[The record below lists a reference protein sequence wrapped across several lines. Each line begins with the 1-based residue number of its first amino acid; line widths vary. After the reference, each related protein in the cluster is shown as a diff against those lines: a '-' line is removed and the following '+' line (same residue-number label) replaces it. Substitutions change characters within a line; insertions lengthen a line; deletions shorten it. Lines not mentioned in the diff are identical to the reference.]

1 MQLRLAL
8 PSLAFPN
15 QAGQCS
21 NINAEWFANWTCSSN
36 PKCSIGK
43 SLQLLAN
50 THLTFFTF
58 NLSFVCF
65 HFLPTHRKEKTHTS
79 GKHHQT
85 LHQHRLKVPQ
95 GQCIPLCPDLTGK
108 TWWKAWIVTDLH
120 HLCSAVDTWPRELF
134 QLEFTR
140 IPRTKNL
147 ATHMTH
153 ITARNVLRHP
163 SRLVSGWL
171 KTNSNTK
178 TWWKLLG
185 LGKANKSWAWLRLS
199 FWGI

>member
-1 MQLRLAL
+1 MLCQALLFRIKLVSAPISMQSDL
-8 PSLAFPN
+8 PIEHVLPIPN
-15 QAGQCS
+15 VQLVNHS
-21 NINAEWFANWTCSSN
+21 NF
-36 PKCSIGK
+36 
-43 SLQLLAN
+43 LQTHISHFL
-50 THLTFFTF
+50 HLTCLLYVFIFFP
-58 NLSFVCF
+58 
-65 HFLPTHRKEKTHTS
+65 PTERKNTHTS